1 LLCWSSCLQVFIKS
15 TPELEST
22 PKHTIFGLFFIGA
35 FLVALIAF
43 IFGSTEKM
51 PTTSVQWGIYLGA
64 VASGAGY
71 FFWNKVLLR

>member
-1 LLCWSSCLQVFIKS
+1 VPTFAAVGQVAYKYLLKS

-43 IFGSTEKM
+43 PFLAQQKRC
-51 PTTSVQWGIYLGA
+51 QLHQF
-64 VASGAGY
+64 SGEY
-71 FFWNKVLLR
+71 